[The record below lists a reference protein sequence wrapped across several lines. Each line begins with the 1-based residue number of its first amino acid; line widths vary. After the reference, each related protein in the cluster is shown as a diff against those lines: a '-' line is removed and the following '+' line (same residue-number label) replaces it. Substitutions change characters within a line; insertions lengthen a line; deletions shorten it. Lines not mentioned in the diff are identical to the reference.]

1 MNSTRAWIISGGIT
15 GLIGVLLLGV
25 LGIASWRAGHAR
37 MTAALVGAA
46 ATAVIILGGCMCI
59 GALVVRAVT
68 NASDQF
74 QAGVTL
80 TIDRLAQALRPG
92 DDE

>member
-1 MNSTRAWIISGGIT
+1 
-15 GLIGVLLLGV
+15 
-25 LGIASWRAGHAR
+25 
-37 MTAALVGAA
+37 
-46 ATAVIILGGCMCI
+46 MCI

-68 NASDQF
+68 GARDGF
-74 QAGVTL
+74 RHGVAL